1 MTKVV
6 DFTVL
11 RRGGKIWCTGF
22 EAVFLVVA
30 VFFRGTTGESRLILE
45 SVKFEFELDAEDEV
59 VEKLG
64 EKLVADDEV
73 VNDEVGKD
81 EVADEVVEDEVA
93 DEVVE
98 DEVADE
104 VVEDEVA
111 DEVVEDE
118 VADEVVED
126 EVVVKEVSLEDG
138 NGQDSNAED
147 DNAEVLTSP
156 DGVDT
161 ASNELLE
168 SNALG
173 TDNDTGCGNLEKKA
187 EGAATSSKTVDD
199 APASDGI
206 YTCC

>member
-59 VEKLG
+59 VEKLV

-118 VADEVVED
+118 V
-126 EVVVKEVSLEDG
+126 VVKEVSLEDG
-138 NGQDSNAED
+138 NGQDSNAEDDNAED

>member
-59 VEKLG
+59 VEKLV

-73 VNDEVGKD
+73 VNDEVGK
-81 EVADEVVEDEVA
+81 
-93 DEVVE
+93 
-98 DEVADE
+98 
-104 VVEDEVA
+104 
-111 DEVVEDE
+111 DE

-199 APASDGI
+199 APASNGI

>member
-59 VEKLG
+59 VEKLV

-73 VNDEVGKD
+73 VNDEVGK
-81 EVADEVVEDEVA
+81 DEVA

>member
-45 SVKFEFELDAEDEV
+45 SVKFEFELGAEDEV
-59 VEKLG
+59 VEKLV

-98 DEVADE
+98 D
-104 VVEDEVA
+104 
-111 DEVVEDE
+111 
-118 VADEVVED
+118 
-126 EVVVKEVSLEDG
+126 
-138 NGQDSNAED
+138 
-147 DNAEVLTSP
+147 
-156 DGVDT
+156 
-161 ASNELLE
+161 
-168 SNALG
+168 
-173 TDNDTGCGNLEKKA
+173 
-187 EGAATSSKTVDD
+187 
-199 APASDGI
+199 
-206 YTCC
+206 